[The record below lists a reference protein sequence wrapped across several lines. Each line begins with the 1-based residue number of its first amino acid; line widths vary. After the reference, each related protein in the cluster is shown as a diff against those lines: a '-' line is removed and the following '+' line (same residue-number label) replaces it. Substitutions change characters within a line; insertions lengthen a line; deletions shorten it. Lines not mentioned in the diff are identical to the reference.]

1 MPIGK
6 QDFSY
11 RGSYRAPFFNQS
23 VGVCVRVCNVR
34 RFYCLR
40 ELYEADFHKPGI
52 YGSGRVWANAWNA
65 FRRALSRDG
74 RGRSLMWVS
83 WCVFGGAGF
92 FRVFFPT
99 FFLL

>member
-65 FRRALSRDG
+65 FRRALSRC
-74 RGRSLMWVS
+74 GRSRWADVS
-83 WCVFGGAGF
+83 FVVCFGGADF
-92 FRVFFPT
+92 FVIFFYMF
-99 FFLL
+99 FFL